1 MNTIELQDLKHPNM
15 KLAQFTCDGGLNEKL
30 NKYTFTQLF
39 NKHQSTL
46 ILGKAG
52 QGKTSLLYGL
62 FKKPLKKVYNSIMI
76 FQPNSSRESMEDKL
90 FDVLPENQIFNSLDE
105 ETLSEAVDIV
115 EETAGEDGTS
125 VIIFDDVT
133 ASLKDNEIEKE
144 LKRLNWNKRHNKLS
158 FFFLSQSY
166 FAVIKD
172 VRKMFN
178 YVIVF
183 KVSPSELKV
192 IIDENIQGNFDKKR
206 LIEINKIVFDK
217 KYNYLVI
224 DSENGRLFK
233 GNKSSFQQL
242 IFDDDENII
251 FD

>member
-1 MNTIELQDLKHPNM
+1 MPIKMKSYPHPNLSVAKM
-15 KLAQFTCDGGLNEKL
+15 NCDGDLSEKL
-30 NKYTFTQLF
+30 NKYPFTQLF

-46 ILGKAG
+46 ICGKAG

-62 FKKPLKKVYNSIMI
+62 FKKPLKKIYNTIII

-105 ETLSEAVDIV
+105 ETLSDAVDIV
-115 EETAGEDGTS
+115 EETAGEDGSS

-178 YVIVF
+178 YIIVF

-192 IIDENIQGNFDKKR
+192 IMEENIQGNFDKKR
-206 LIEINKIVFDK
+206 LIEISKIVFDK

-224 DSENGRLFK
+224 DSEGGRLFK
-233 GNKSSFQQL
+233 GNKSSFQEL

>member
-1 MNTIELQDLKHPNM
+1 MSIKLKSYPHPNLSVAKM
-15 KLAQFTCDGGLNEKL
+15 NCDGDLHDKL
-30 NKYTFTQLF
+30 NLFPFTKLF

-46 ILGKAG
+46 ICGKAG

-62 FKKPLKKVYNSIMI
+62 FKKPLKKVYNSIII

-90 FDVLPENQIFNSLDE
+90 FDVLPENQIFNTLDE

-172 VRKMFN
+172 IRKMFN

-206 LIEINKIVFDK
+206 LNEINKLVFDK
-217 KYNYLVI
+217 RYNYLVI
-224 DSENGRLFK
+224 DSESGRLFK
-233 GNKSSFQQL
+233 GNKSSFQEL

>member
-1 MNTIELQDLKHPNM
+1 MPIKMKSYPHPNLSVAKM
-15 KLAQFTCDGGLNEKL
+15 NCDGDLSEKL
-30 NKYTFTQLF
+30 NKFPFTKLF
-39 NKHQSTL
+39 NKHMSCL
-46 ILGKAG
+46 IVGKAG

-62 FKKPLKKVYNSIMI
+62 FKKPLKKIYNTIII

-90 FDVLPENQIFNSLDE
+90 FDVLPENQIFNTLDE
-105 ETLSEAVDIV
+105 ETLSDAVDIV

-192 IIDENIQGNFDKKR
+192 IMEENIQGNFDKKR

-224 DSENGRLFK
+224 DSEGGRLFK
-233 GNKSSFQQL
+233 GNKSTFQEL

>member
-1 MNTIELQDLKHPNM
+1 MPIKMKSYPHPNLSVAKM
-15 KLAQFTCDGGLNEKL
+15 NCDGDLSEKL
-30 NKYTFTQLF
+30 NKYPFTQLF

-46 ILGKAG
+46 ICGKAG

-62 FKKPLKKVYNSIMI
+62 FKKPLKKIYNTIII

-105 ETLSEAVDIV
+105 ETLADAVDIV
-115 EETAGEDGTS
+115 EETAGEDGSS

-178 YVIVF
+178 YIIVF

-192 IIDENIQGNFDKKR
+192 IMEENIQGNFDKKR
-206 LIEINKIVFDK
+206 LIEISKIVFDK

-224 DSENGRLFK
+224 DSEGGRLFK
-233 GNKSSFQQL
+233 GNKSSFQEL

>member
-1 MNTIELQDLKHPNM
+1 MPIKMKSYPHPNLSVAKM
-15 KLAQFTCDGGLNEKL
+15 NCDGDLSEKL
-30 NKYTFTQLF
+30 NKFPFTQLF
-39 NKHQSTL
+39 NKHMSCL
-46 ILGKAG
+46 ICGKAG

-62 FKKPLKKVYNSIMI
+62 FKKPLKKVYNTIII

-105 ETLSEAVDIV
+105 ETLSDAVDIV

-133 ASLKDNEIEKE
+133 ASLKDAEIEKE

-178 YVIVF
+178 YIIVF

-192 IIDENIQGNFDKKR
+192 IFDENIQGNFDKKR

-233 GNKSSFQQL
+233 GNKSTFQEL

>member
-1 MNTIELQDLKHPNM
+1 MN
-15 KLAQFTCDGGLNEKL
+15 CDGDLSEKL
-30 NKYTFTQLF
+30 NKFPFTQLF
-39 NKHQSTL
+39 NKHMSCL
-46 ILGKAG
+46 ICGKAG

-62 FKKPLKKVYNSIMI
+62 FKKPLKKVYNTIII

-105 ETLSEAVDIV
+105 ETLSDAVDIV
-115 EETAGEDGTS
+115 EETAGEDGSS

-133 ASLKDNEIEKE
+133 ASLKDAEIEKE

-178 YVIVF
+178 YIIVF

-192 IIDENIQGNFDKKR
+192 IFEENIQGNFDKKR

-233 GNKSSFQQL
+233 GNKSSFQEL

>member
-1 MNTIELQDLKHPNM
+1 MSIKMKSYPHPNLSVAKM
-15 KLAQFTCDGGLNEKL
+15 NCDGDLSEKL
-30 NKYTFTQLF
+30 NKFPFTQLF
-39 NKHQSTL
+39 NKHMSCL
-46 ILGKAG
+46 ICGKAG

-62 FKKPLKKVYNSIMI
+62 FKKPLKKVYNTIII

-105 ETLSEAVDIV
+105 ETLSDAVDIV
-115 EETAGEDGTS
+115 EETAGEDGSS

-133 ASLKDNEIEKE
+133 ASLKDAEIEKE

-178 YVIVF
+178 YIIVF

-192 IIDENIQGNFDKKR
+192 IFEENIQGNFDKKR

-233 GNKSSFQQL
+233 GNKSSFQEL